1 MLPTS
6 PVRRALT
13 PASCDILPARR
24 RAPSI
29 PSAQRPMA
37 TASAELPIEEHHAP
51 DFHQIL
57 DIFDAPA
64 RLGESSRLLARSA
77 SVRRPAPPI
86 DSSSRK
92 GISSSVQALPAPIT
106 FDGPSRYRGPRVTT
120 TARGAHSS
128 SAVDSTS
135 PYSLPRPET
144 FDGPSRLRPYAHAS
158 TRGSSQVRNDAS
170 STRKYLAYSK
180 LIDVAIDAIFA
191 AAPGISWWC
200 RSCRME
206 SS

>member
-29 PSAQRPMA
+29 PSARRPMA
-37 TASAELPIEEHHAP
+37 TASAELPMEEHHAP

-92 GISSSVQALPAPIT
+92 GSSSSVQALPAPIM
-106 FDGPSRYRGPRVTT
+106 FDGPSRYCGPKATT
-120 TARGAHSS
+120 NVRGAHSS

-135 PYSLPRPET
+135 PHSLPSPET
-144 FDGPSRLRPYAHAS
+144 FDGPSRLRPYAHAT
-158 TRGSSQVRNDAS
+158 TRDSSQTLRSTPS
-170 STRKYLAYSK
+170 SLLLLGLAGGVGLAGWNHVNSA
-180 LIDVAIDAIFA
+180 DRERGCVT
-191 AAPGISWWC
+191 
-200 RSCRME
+200 
-206 SS
+206 SSA